1 MTDGTVSR
9 WPRRARRAQPSSL
22 TYRGDVPT
30 RPARRLLVLVAVL
43 VLAAAVAVVV
53 GLGRGGPAATV
64 AQRDLTLDVPASPGS
79 ADKVSLDAR
88 IYLPASVPAPAVL
101 LAHGF
106 GGSKNSVADQARQ
119 LAADGFVVLAWSAR
133 GFGASTGK
141 IGINAP
147 GAEVADGH
155 ALVDYLATLPEVQL
169 DGPGDPRVGVAGAS
183 YGGALALSLAGT
195 DPRIDAD
202 AAAITWNDL
211 GQALLPDLAAA
222 APQAPATP
230 AAGAT
235 GPDGVL
241 KRSWAGIFFASGA
254 SADGVCGR
262 FTQPVCA
269 GYLDAAQTGRPSPAL
284 LTLLR
289 ANSPVSTN
297 AGVRAPTLLLQ
308 GQQDTLFGLD
318 QADANARQI
327 AGGGAPVTV
336 SWFAGGHD
344 AGGTNPDADA
354 QVADFLRYHLL
365 HQGTDPGTGFSYQVA
380 GAVNNRGDVR
390 TRSVRA
396 AAYPG
401 LDGGS
406 TATQT
411 VALDGRAQPV
421 LRPPGASP
429 SAISTVPGLGRALGA
444 LASSGL
450 SGLATLDIPG
460 QVATFHSA
468 PLTER
473 LTITGSPRASVT
485 VTDLTGGG
493 EAVLFAKLYD
503 VAADGTRTLPGG
515 GVSAFRVTGL
525 IARSPTT
532 VQVTLPGI
540 VRPVE
545 TGHTLELAVS
555 TTDQAYA
562 VPLTPA
568 GFTVGLADP
577 GLVLPVVDG
586 ISATAS
592 TVPVAPL
599 IGIGVLAA
607 ALAALA
613 LGSRLRR
620 RGTDTVDPELADTPL
635 VIRGLAKSYADG
647 FRAVDGVDFEV
658 HHGQVLGLLGPNGAG
673 KTTTL
678 RMLMGLISPTEGEIR
693 VFGHRIAAGSPVLSR
708 LGSFVEGSGFLPHLT
723 GTANLEMYWAA
734 SGRPREDAHLEE
746 ALAIAGLGSAVERKV
761 RSYSQGM
768 RQRLAIAQ
776 SMLGL
781 PDLLVLDEPTNGL
794 DPPQIRAMRAVLRD
808 YAATGRTVLV
818 SSHLLS
824 EVEQTCSH
832 VVVMHKGKV
841 VAAGTVAEIVAAD
854 GRVVLR
860 VSEPARAMALLR
872 GLDGVGE
879 VTMAEPAD
887 GSGSGSVQADLESVP
902 SAEAVRVLVGAGV
915 AVSAVAPRNRLEDV
929 FLALVDNDT
938 AGGGTRD
945 E

>member
-1 MTDGTVSR
+1 VPSR
-9 WPRRARRAQPSSL
+9 LPRRFLAL
-22 TYRGDVPT
+22 IV
-30 RPARRLLVLVAVL
+30 VLVVAV
-43 VLAAAVAVVV
+43 VGVVVAVAVQ
-53 GLGRGGPAATV
+53 GSGSSTGAA
-64 AQRDLTLDVPASPGS
+64 AERRLTLDVPAAPGS
-79 ADKVSLDAR
+79 ADTVTLDATM
-88 IYLPASVPAPAVL
+88 YTPATTPAPAVL

-106 GGSKNSVADQARQ
+106 GGSKDSVSAQARQ

-133 GFGASTGK
+133 GFGASTGQ
-141 IGINAP
+141 IGVNAP
-147 GAEVADGH
+147 DAEVADGR
-155 ALVDYLATLPEVQL
+155 ALVDYLATQPEVQL

-202 AAAITWNDL
+202 VAAITWNDL

-222 APQAPATP
+222 APVDATTP

-235 GPDGVL
+235 GSDGVL

-254 SADGVCGR
+254 SAAGVCGR
-262 FTQPVCA
+262 FTQQVCA
-269 GYLDAAQTGRPSPAL
+269 GYLDASQSGRPSAAL
-284 LTLLR
+284 LALLR
-289 ANSPVSTN
+289 ANSPTSTN

-308 GQQDTLFGLD
+308 GEQDTLFGLD

-327 AGGGAPVTV
+327 AAAGAPVTV

-354 QVADFLRYHLL
+354 QVEAFLRFHLL
-365 HQGTDPGTGFSYQVA
+365 GQGTDPGTGFRYEVA
-380 GAVNNRGDVR
+380 GSVSSRGQVR
-390 TRSVRA
+390 TRSVQA

-401 LDGGS
+401 LDGS
-406 TATQT
+406 ATRTRT
-411 VALDGRAQPV
+411 VQLDGASRPV

-429 SAISTVPGLGRALGA
+429 SAISTIPGLGSALGA

-450 SGLATLDIPG
+450 GGLANLDIPG
-460 QVATFHSA
+460 QVATFSTA

-473 LTITGSPRASVT
+473 FTVTGSPRVAIT
-485 VTDLTGGG
+485 ITDLTGGG

-503 VAADGTRTLPGG
+503 VAADGTKTLPGG

-525 IARSPTT
+525 TAATPTT
-532 VQVTLPGI
+532 VEVTLPGI

-545 TGHTLELAVS
+545 AGHTLQLAVS

-568 GFTVGLADP
+568 AFTLGLARD

-586 ISATAS
+586 TAATSS
-592 TVPVAPL
+592 TVPLAPL
-599 IGIGVLAA
+599 LGIGALVLVVAG
-607 ALAALA
+607 LA
-613 LGSRLRR
+613 LGLRLRR
-620 RGTDTVDPELADTPL
+620 RGSDEVDPALVDTPL
-635 VIRGLAKSYADG
+635 VVRGLAKSYADG
-647 FRAVDGVDFEV
+647 FRAVDGVDLEV
-658 HHGQVLGLLGPNGAG
+658 LHGQVLGLLGPNGAG

-693 VFGHRIAAGSPVLSR
+693 VFGHRISAGSPVLSR

-723 GTANLEMYWAA
+723 GTANLELYWAA
-734 SGRPREDAHLEE
+734 TGRPHEDAHLEE

-776 SMLGL
+776 AMLGL

-794 DPPQIRAMRAVLRD
+794 DPPQIRAMRGVLRD

-841 VAAGTVAEIVAAD
+841 VAAGTVADIVSAD

-860 VSEPARAMALLR
+860 VSDPDRAVEVLR
-872 GLDGVGE
+872 ALDGVGE
-879 VTMAEPAD
+879 VSLAEPGD
-887 GSGSGSVQADLESVP
+887 GSPSGAVQADLADVP
-902 SAEAVRVLVGAGV
+902 AAEAVRVLVGAGF

-938 AGGGTRD
+938 TGSGTRD